1 MNPYEPPR
9 TTERRLP
16 NSQPPDSQQK
26 RFPLWIRVLFLI
38 PLVFASVWLLSLIAY
53 LLQT

>member
-9 TTERRLP
+9 TNERKL
-16 NSQPPDSQQK
+16 PDSQPQDSQPK
-26 RFPLWIRVLFLI
+26 PFPLWIRVLFLI